1 VKRTIALLSVLA
13 LLALAVVPALAGGP
27 VYDDLP
33 DLEGAEIVFAMENF
47 YTPYQFTDSRA
58 DEPIGYEYDVVNEIC
73 RRINCV
79 PVYETTTFELQIQ
92 GVADGTYDA
101 TLNGLFIT
109 DEREEIGD
117 FTAAYAAAEVSVLGR
132 AGEDRFTGL
141 ENFAEVAEAEGLII
155 GIQNNSFGQELVAP
169 DWFAVPESQIVL
181 IDEFPALLVALAN
194 GDIDAMIVDAFA
206 GRFINAR
213 ADDYEVIGGPIL
225 DPLGQH
231 IMFQQD
237 SPYTEAF
244 SAAIESMEADGY
256 LDYLKYKWSV
266 DFAPLTE

>member
-1 VKRTIALLSVLA
+1 MKRTLALLSLIA
-13 LLALAVVPALAGGP
+13 ILSLAVVPAWAGGP

-33 DLEGAEIVFAMENF
+33 DLEGAEVVIAMENF

-58 DEPIGYEYDVVNEIC
+58 DGPIGYEYDVVDEIC

-92 GVADGTYDA
+92 GVADGQYDA
-101 TLNGLFIT
+101 TLNGLFVT

-117 FTAAYAAAEVSVLGR
+117 FTVAYAAAEVSVLGR
-132 AGEDRFTGL
+132 AGEDRFTDL
-141 ENFAEVAEAEGLII
+141 ANFAEVAEAEGLIM

-181 IDEFPALLVALAN
+181 FDEFPALLVALAN
-194 GDIDAMIVDAFA
+194 GDIDGMIVDAFA
-206 GRFINAR
+206 GRFVNAR
-213 ADDYEVIGGPIL
+213 SEEFAIIGGPIL

-237 SPYTEAF
+237 SEFTEAF

-266 DFAPLTE
+266 DFSPLAE